1 MKEKPDKR
9 GVCCKRFC
17 SVTASPLLSFR
28 IIFDKRFTWI
38 RTFSSDPSLLTNAT
52 GSRRS
57 FFIIHMFVFPLP
69 SHTLAGKRNS
79 LQPGTFVSFVEM
91 AWLPKT
97 NSEGLGPDQSALMVA
112 QGYHCR
118 WLNVCQST
126 STIIVQCVSYAFTR
140 RQLCSCNCYT
150 RGNDNR
156 FLLEEQNVFPYCLYD
171 KNMRY

>member
-9 GVCCKRFC
+9 GVCCKRFW

-97 NSEGLGPDQSALMVA
+97 DSEGLGPDQSALMVA

-118 WLNVCQST
+118 CHSLPLAK
-126 STIIVQCVSYAFTR
+126 CVSEYIYNNCAVRFRCFHKASTVFL
-140 RQLCSCNCYT
+140 QLLHAGQ
-150 RGNDNR
+150 R
-156 FLLEEQNVFPYCLYD
+156 
-171 KNMRY
+171 